1 MKYVTAILASCMLV
15 ACGMSGQK
23 GSLDWR
29 SDTLVRV
36 QDDSTLS
43 LFIVYPV
50 LTDTGAVAEQINQ
63 AIVEVIRSSFDGLDS
78 LQGDET
84 LDQCID
90 SLVEQKNSDEYLRG
104 IPYEFTS
111 EGTVFCHENVV
122 TVWIERYIYT
132 GGAHGMTFSEYF
144 NFDRSDGHRLTND
157 QLVRDTAELR
167 DLNRKF
173 FNNYLEDN
181 GIDIQKEDLFVS
193 LDELPLP
200 ENMGFDSLG
209 LVMIYNQYEIA
220 PYARGR
226 FVYELPY
233 DQVQSILSDEVKGR

>member
-1 MKYVTAILASCMLV
+1 
-15 ACGMSGQK
+15 
-23 GSLDWR
+23 
-29 SDTLVRV
+29 
-36 QDDSTLS
+36 
-43 LFIVYPV
+43 
-50 LTDTGAVAEQINQ
+50 
-63 AIVEVIRSSFDGLDS
+63 
-78 LQGDET
+78 
-84 LDQCID
+84 
-90 SLVEQKNSDEYLRG
+90 
-104 IPYEFTS
+104 
-111 EGTVFCHENVV
+111 
-122 TVWIERYIYT
+122 
-132 GGAHGMTFSEYF
+132 MTFSEYF

-157 QLVRDTAELR
+157 QLVRDTAELC

-181 GIDIQKEDLFVS
+181 GIDFPKGALFVS

-220 PYARGR
+220 PYAWGR